1 MSTHH
6 RSWSW
11 VTGLALSAA
20 ACGFALLGCN
30 ETKQQAAADAA
41 APQGQNK
48 APIRAMLFPSD
59 AKTIQSEAQVDA
71 TPAVGMIVQ
80 VNAYKITLPV
90 GAVSSSPEFWKRVN
104 EKAVDVATY
113 ELLYKNGVRVGIGS
127 SSDWDYLKS
136 VLEQNPALTQRSTAT
151 GSDVKDLDTELKLK
165 VPYQDLFYYDA
176 SGELVGRTHERCD
189 NLLRMAFQSAP
200 RKPDTVRLTLCPV
213 IRSLRER
220 IVPVGDVNTRSYPF
234 IHPEQLYDLNL
245 IVDIPF
251 DGFLVV
257 APSPEAKWPTSLGSN
272 FLVDEGSA
280 EQKETLLVFRPIPFR
295 TGAAPAEA
303 APAPAPAPTNP

>member
-1 MSTHH
+1 
-6 RSWSW
+6 
-11 VTGLALSAA
+11 LALSACGLCA
-20 ACGFALLGCN
+20 AGCN

-41 APQGQNK
+41 AAPQQNNK

-59 AKTIQSEAQVDA
+59 AKTIQSDA
-71 TPAVGMIVQ
+71 MPAVPIVVQ
-80 VNAYKITLPV
+80 VNSYKITLPA
-90 GAVSSSPEFWKRVN
+90 GAVSRSTDFWKRVN

-113 ELLYKNGVRVGIGS
+113 DLLYKNGVRVGIGAS
-127 SSDWDYLKS
+127 SEWEYLKG
-136 VLEQNPALTQRSTAT
+136 VLEQNPAQTQRSTAT
-151 GSDVKDLDTELKLK
+151 GSDVKDLDSELKLK

-200 RKPDTVRLTLCPV
+200 RKPDTVRITICPV

-234 IHPEQLYDLNL
+234 VHPEQLYDLNL
-245 IVDIPF
+245 VVDVPF

-272 FLVDEGSA
+272 FLVDDGSA

-295 TGAAPAEA
+295 AGVAPEATAGGPGGATPTTGPAG
-303 APAPAPAPTNP
+303 NP

>member
-1 MSTHH
+1 
-6 RSWSW
+6 
-11 VTGLALSAA
+11 LALSAA
-20 ACGFALLGCN
+20 CALALGGCN
-30 ETKQQAAADAA
+30 EAKQQAAAA
-41 APQGQNK
+41 APQQNNK
-48 APIRAMLFPSD
+48 APIRAMLFPAD
-59 AKTIQSEAQVDA
+59 VKTIQTDA
-71 TPAVGMIVQ
+71 TPAVPIIVQ
-80 VNAYKITLPV
+80 VNSYKITMPV
-90 GAVSSSPEFWKRVN
+90 GAVSRSTDFWKRVN

-113 ELLYKNGVRVGIGS
+113 ELLYKNGVRVGIGTS
-127 SSDWDYLKS
+127 ADWDYLKG

-151 GSDVKDLDTELKLK
+151 GSDVRDLDTELKLK

-176 SGELVGRTHERCD
+176 GGELVGRTHERCD

-200 RKPDTVRLTLCPV
+200 RKPDTVRITLCPV

-245 IVDIPF
+245 VVDVPF

-257 APSPEAKWPTSLGSN
+257 APSPEAKWPTSLGNN
-272 FLVDEGSA
+272 FLVDDGSA

-295 TGAAPAEA
+295 AGGAPEGAAPPPTT
-303 APAPAPAPTNP
+303 APPNP

>member
-6 RSWSW
+6 RSWRLI
-11 VTGLALSAA
+11 TGFAFVAA
-20 ACGFALLGCN
+20 ACGFALVGCA

-41 APQGQNK
+41 APDPQHKQ
-48 APIRAMLFPSD
+48 AFRAQLFPSNV
-59 AKTIQSEAQVDA
+59 KTIQTEQVDA
-71 TPAVGMIVQ
+71 TPAVPILVQ
-80 VNAYKITLPV
+80 INTYKITLPV
-90 GAVSSSPEFWKRVN
+90 GAVSRSAEFWKRVN

-136 VLEQNPALTQRSTAT
+136 VLDQNPALTQRTTAT
-151 GSDVKDLDTELKLK
+151 GTDVKDFDTELKLK

-176 SGELVGRTHERCD
+176 GGDLVGRTHERCD

-220 IVPVGDVNTRSYPF
+220 IVPVGDINTRSYPF

-272 FLVDEGSA
+272 FLVDDGSA

-295 TGAAPAEA
+295 AGAAPAEA
-303 APAPAPAPTNP
+303 APPPAPPTPNP